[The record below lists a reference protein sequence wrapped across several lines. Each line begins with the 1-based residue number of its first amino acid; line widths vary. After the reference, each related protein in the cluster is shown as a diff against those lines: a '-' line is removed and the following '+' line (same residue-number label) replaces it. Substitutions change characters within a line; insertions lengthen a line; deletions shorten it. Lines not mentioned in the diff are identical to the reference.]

1 MDKIDRKILRLLQ
14 EDASLTNQAL
24 ADRVGLSASPC
35 LRRVQALRD
44 AGVIQRTVAILDA
57 KKVGAGFIA
66 FVEVRLERQAEPFSS
81 KFEAAMLKRV
91 EVLDCVFVA
100 GEFDYLLKI
109 AVADLDAFHLFLTQ
123 VLTRVDGVA
132 NTRSTI
138 PVKWVKQSTALK
150 ISDG

>member
-1 MDKIDRKILRLLQ
+1 MDDIDRKILRLLQ

-24 ADRVGLSASPC
+24 AERVGLSPSPC
-35 LRRVQALRD
+35 LRRVQALRE
-44 AGVIQRTVAILDA
+44 AGIIHRMVAVLDA

-66 FVEVRLERQAEPFSS
+66 FVEVRLEKQSEPFSA
-81 KFEAAMLKRV
+81 KFEAAMLKRP
-91 EVLDCVFVA
+91 EVLDCAFVA
-100 GEFDYLLKI
+100 GEFDYMLKI

-123 VLTRVDGVA
+123 VLTRIDGVA

-150 ISDG
+150 IGGG

>member
-24 ADRVGLSASPC
+24 AEQVGLSPSPC

-44 AGVIQRTVAILDA
+44 AGIIQRSVAILDA
-57 KKVGAGFIA
+57 KKIGVGFIA
-66 FVEVRLERQAEPFSS
+66 FVEVRLEKQAEPFSA
-81 KFEAAMLKRV
+81 KFEAAILKRR

-109 AVADLDAFHLFLTQ
+109 AVADMEAFHLFLTQ
-123 VLTRVDGVA
+123 VLTRMAGVA
-132 NTRSTI
+132 NTRSII
-138 PVKWVKQSTALK
+138 PVKWVKQTTALE
-150 ISDG
+150 ISD